1 MPIRTN
7 TNPRSIAL
15 APELLD
21 ILQRNGM
28 QAQVVAAANGYAL
41 MVQGHDSP
49 MLQYAITDKQ
59 LKALIDWGTN
69 TANKKAYNTFA
80 SIVAADF
87 DMPKDFVH
95 ARNANGRVAM
105 GLHGYRV
112 GVGEYGRVAQ
122 PRPMRHMH
130 GNDFLGWTP
139 RQQDGFHLRRIGGQ
153 LYYAGAPM
161 VAERADGRMKP
172 GELQS
177 GGYGFYYKQQST
189 AQPAQLDVVQQLQTV
204 MPVQRQRPAEAKP
217 YKELIASDVYFSND
231 KWQEVLAS
239 HGLIV
244 DAANKTLTVQSA
256 SVDADLQYNLT
267 DEEVKTLTSNSIK
280 EAPVAKRL
288 ETINKVIGEDFAD
301 KVTMDMLNS
310 KQPIDIKLHPEVQ
323 QDLNSQ
329 LNTQQQYFEQ
339 SNQQETVQQE
349 VLPKGTVVMDGNDLD
364 YINPDKGW
372 FREGKHGREVTVDDI
387 RVEPAETEGKYK
399 MTAVIDGEVISHEIS
414 QKQYDKFMAIDDYHR
429 LQLFSKIFKEVDMKD
444 RNPVG
449 FGTKLSAA
457 LLAGAVV
464 THDVLH
470 GGPHMA
476 PEVYGERHGESPRVY
491 FKPGVDS
498 PADVAARRFDAMVNN
513 PNAPHGHGLGM

>member
-1 MPIRTN
+1 
-7 TNPRSIAL
+7 
-15 APELLD
+15 
-21 ILQRNGM
+21 
-28 QAQVVAAANGYAL
+28 
-41 MVQGHDSP
+41 
-49 MLQYAITDKQ
+49 
-59 LKALIDWGTN
+59 
-69 TANKKAYNTFA
+69 
-80 SIVAADF
+80 
-87 DMPKDFVH
+87 
-95 ARNANGRVAM
+95 
-105 GLHGYRV
+105 
-112 GVGEYGRVAQ
+112 
-122 PRPMRHMH
+122 
-130 GNDFLGWTP
+130 
-139 RQQDGFHLRRIGGQ
+139 
-153 LYYAGAPM
+153 
-161 VAERADGRMKP
+161 MKP

-204 MPVQRQRPAEAKP
+204 MPVQRQRPADAKP
-217 YKELIASDVYFSND
+217 YKELITSDVYFSND
-231 KWQEVLAS
+231 KWQDVLAS

-339 SNQQETVQQE
+339 TNQQETVQQE

-372 FREGKHGREVTVDDI
+372 FREGKHGREVTVDNI

>member
-1 MPIRTN
+1 
-7 TNPRSIAL
+7 
-15 APELLD
+15 
-21 ILQRNGM
+21 
-28 QAQVVAAANGYAL
+28 
-41 MVQGHDSP
+41 
-49 MLQYAITDKQ
+49 
-59 LKALIDWGTN
+59 
-69 TANKKAYNTFA
+69 
-80 SIVAADF
+80 
-87 DMPKDFVH
+87 
-95 ARNANGRVAM
+95 
-105 GLHGYRV
+105 
-112 GVGEYGRVAQ
+112 
-122 PRPMRHMH
+122 
-130 GNDFLGWTP
+130 
-139 RQQDGFHLRRIGGQ
+139 
-153 LYYAGAPM
+153 
-161 VAERADGRMKP
+161 
-172 GELQS
+172 
-177 GGYGFYYKQQST
+177 
-189 AQPAQLDVVQQLQTV
+189 
-204 MPVQRQRPAEAKP
+204 
-217 YKELIASDVYFSND
+217 
-231 KWQEVLAS
+231 
-239 HGLIV
+239 
-244 DAANKTLTVQSA
+244 
-256 SVDADLQYNLT
+256 
-267 DEEVKTLTSNSIK
+267 
-280 EAPVAKRL
+280 
-288 ETINKVIGEDFAD
+288 
-301 KVTMDMLNS
+301 MDMLNS

-339 SNQQETVQQE
+339 TNQQETVQQE

-429 LQLFSKIFKEVDMKD
+429 MQLFSKIFKEVDMKD

-476 PEVYGERHGESPRVY
+476 PEVYGERHGKSPRVY

>member
-1 MPIRTN
+1 
-7 TNPRSIAL
+7 
-15 APELLD
+15 
-21 ILQRNGM
+21 M
-28 QAQVVAAANGYAL
+28 QAHVVAASNGYLL

-49 MLQYAITDKQ
+49 MLQYAITDNQ
-59 LKALIDWGTN
+59 LKALIGWGTN
-69 TANKKAYNTFA
+69 SSNKKAYNTFA

-87 DMPKDFVH
+87 DIPKDFTH

-105 GLHGYRV
+105 GLHGYRI
-112 GVGEYGRVAQ
+112 GVGEYGRV
-122 PRPMRHMH
+122 HHLH
-130 GNDFLGWTP
+130 GTQFLGWAP
-139 RQQDGFHLRRIGGQ
+139 RMQDGYHLRRIGGQ
-153 LYYAGAPM
+153 LYFPGAPT
-161 VAERADGRMKP
+161 VAQRIDGRMKP

-177 GGYGFYYKQQST
+177 GGYGFYYKQNAT
-189 AQPAQLDVVQQLQTV
+189 AQTAQLDVVQELQSV
-204 MPVQRQRPAEAKP
+204 LPMQRSRATEAKP
-217 YKELIASDVYFSND
+217 YNELITSDVYFTNE
-231 KWQEVLAS
+231 KWQEILSS

-280 EAPVAKRL
+280 EASVAKRL
-288 ETINKVIGEDFAD
+288 ETINNVIGEDFAD

-339 SNQQETVQQE
+339 TNQQESVQQE

-372 FREGKHGREVTVDDI
+372 FREGKHGREVTVNDI

-399 MTAVIDGEVISHEIS
+399 MTAVIDGEVISHEIT
-414 QKQYDKFMAIDDYHR
+414 QNQYDKFMAIDDYHR
-429 LQLFSKIFKEVDMKD
+429 FQLFSKIFKEVDLKD
-444 RNPVG
+444 RNPVN

-457 LLAGAVV
+457 LFAGVV
-464 THDVLH
+464 VAHDIMH
-470 GGPHMA
+470 GPRQV
-476 PEVYGERHGESPRVY
+476 PEIYGENHGRAPQVY
-491 FKPGVDS
+491 AKPGVDT
-498 PADVAARRFDAMVNN
+498 PADVAARSFDAIVNN
-513 PNAPHGHGLGM
+513 PDKRPIQGIGL